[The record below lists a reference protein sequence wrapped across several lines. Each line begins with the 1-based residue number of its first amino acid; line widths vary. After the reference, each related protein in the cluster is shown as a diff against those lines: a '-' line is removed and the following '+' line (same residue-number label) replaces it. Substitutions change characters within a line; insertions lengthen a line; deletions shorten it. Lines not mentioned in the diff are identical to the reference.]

1 MKVFANIPERVV
13 KTTVFEV
20 IVILLIVLFLGTAA
34 DKWMDH
40 EAFREGLRKS
50 PFLTAYAGILSHAVP
65 LAEVATVTLLL
76 FKRTVLWGLYAAV
89 FLMSAF
95 TSYIYALLHYS
106 YYVPCKC
113 HAALESLTWEQHLLF
128 NVIFLGLSTTGVILK
143 SRELNQ
149 FKTRFS

>member
-1 MKVFANIPERVV
+1 MRAIVGIPERIVI
-13 KTTVFEV
+13 KTASEV

-40 EAFREGLRKS
+40 ETFRDGLRKS
-50 PFLTAYAGILSHAVP
+50 PFLISYAGLLSHAVP
-65 LAEVATVTLLL
+65 LAEFATVVMLL
-76 FKRTVLWGLYAAV
+76 FKRTVLWGLYSAV

-95 TSYIYALLHYS
+95 TSYIYALMHYS

-128 NVIFLGLSTTGVILK
+128 NLIFLGLAVTGVILK
-143 SRELNQ
+143 SRLPL
-149 FKTRFS
+149 